1 MNTDSKED
9 PTREIEA
16 SLTKAPKEDKIQDE
30 GSLNPTDGHEEVE
43 KVDRSENINEHA
55 IDGERNLKEIHT
67 ASVGEEILEKVN
79 FNY

>member
-1 MNTDSKED
+1 MNIDSKED

-16 SLTKAPKEDKIQDE
+16 SLTKAPKEEKIQDE

-43 KVDRSENINEHA
+43 KVDRSENINEYA

>member
-1 MNTDSKED
+1 M
-9 PTREIEA
+9 
-16 SLTKAPKEDKIQDE
+16 
-30 GSLNPTDGHEEVE
+30 HEEVE
-43 KVDRSENINEHA
+43 KVDRSENINEYA